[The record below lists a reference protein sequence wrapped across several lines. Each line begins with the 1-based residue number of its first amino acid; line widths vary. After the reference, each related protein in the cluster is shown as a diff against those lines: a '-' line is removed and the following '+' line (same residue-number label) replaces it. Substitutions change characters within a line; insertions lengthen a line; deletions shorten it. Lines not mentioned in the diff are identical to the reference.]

1 MAGIPVVPVVP
12 GVLQALMV
20 IMVVLIGGT
29 GGTTMT
35 DWPWKTNLANTG
47 PTGRY
52 HPAAPNPVEYH
63 RYHQSHQKQTNAEE
77 LGILTNF
84 GPLHVATDSRENL
97 FWSIGFRQLRGAP
110 ELLVSSARSVW
121 LRSTG

>member
-1 MAGIPVVPVVP
+1 MAPHKRPSYRASEP
-12 GVLQALMV
+12 RDEFAPPHQHLSRAFCQAFRWYRWYRGYCRHIML

-63 RYHQSHQKQTNAEE
+63 RYHQSHQKN
-77 LGILTNF
+77 
-84 GPLHVATDSRENL
+84 
-97 FWSIGFRQLRGAP
+97 
-110 ELLVSSARSVW
+110 
-121 LRSTG
+121 